1 MGNVTEIFQAF
12 LALGPTVI
20 LPVFIFIIGLDFGT
34 GAGTAFRSGLTI
46 GVGFVGINL
55 VVGLLVDNLGPAAQA
70 MVSNFGKK
78 IDPRYRLC

>member
-1 MGNVTEIFQAF
+1 MGDVTAIVQAF

-20 LPVFIFIIGLDFGT
+20 LPVFIFIIGLGFGT

-70 MVSNFGKK
+70 IVLNFGKK
-78 IDPRYRLC
+78 IDPHYRLC